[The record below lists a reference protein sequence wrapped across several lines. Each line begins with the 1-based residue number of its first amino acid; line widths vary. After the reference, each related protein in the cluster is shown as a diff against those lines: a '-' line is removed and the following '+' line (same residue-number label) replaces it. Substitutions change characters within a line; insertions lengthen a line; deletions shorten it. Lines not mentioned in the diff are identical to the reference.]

1 MEGLFLKDV
10 FIPGVKKETIEHEIE
25 QILTFIS
32 FDRDKLIA
40 LAASSPR
47 QMKDVEG
54 NLIDWID
61 YACFEVKEILSK
73 MQYEMA
79 QRIMG
84 NRQGKKP
91 IVPME
96 FWMENGKYDTNLYN
110 DL

>member
-61 YACFEVKEILSK
+61 YACFEVKEILSSLEDS
-73 MQYEMA
+73 YSELT
-79 QRIMG
+79 
-84 NRQGKKP
+84 
-91 IVPME
+91 
-96 FWMENGKYDTNLYN
+96 YLNLVKN
-110 DL
+110 NLDEIQSN

>member
-1 MEGLFLKDV
+1 MSNIDRVERFLKDV

-61 YACFEVKEILSK
+61 YACFEVKEILSSLEDS
-73 MQYEMA
+73 YSELT
-79 QRIMG
+79 
-84 NRQGKKP
+84 
-91 IVPME
+91 
-96 FWMENGKYDTNLYN
+96 YLNLVKN
-110 DL
+110 NLDEIQSN